1 MTTFFQ
7 HAIDVAS
14 TGSLYALLALG
25 IALIFGIMRLINFA
39 HGDLIVFSAYT
50 LFLLSGTVPWALIVA
65 AALFVAVALALAMD
79 RVAFRPVRG
88 ANPATL
94 LVTSFAVSVFL
105 HNLVLITVGARPR
118 GVGLPAFLDEHFT
131 VGGVQ
136 IAKLDLIQIVITI
149 ILLLGL
155 AAFLRKTSLGVQ
167 MRAAAEDFEVA
178 RLLGVRA
185 NRVIAA
191 AFALSGL
198 LAGVASILLVGTTG
212 SVQPTMGVTPV
223 LIAFIATVMGGM
235 GSLIGAV
242 IGGFV
247 LGTLTVLLQIE
258 LPLSLRGYR
267 DAFAFT
273 IVLLILLARP
283 QGLIVPE
290 TEQSRV

>member
-1 MTTFFQ
+1 
-7 HAIDVAS
+7 
-14 TGSLYALLALG
+14 L
-25 IALIFGIMRLINFA
+25 
-39 HGDLIVFSAYT
+39 
-50 LFLLSGTVPWALIVA
+50 
-65 AALFVAVALALAMD
+65 
-79 RVAFRPVRG
+79 
-88 ANPATL
+88 
-94 LVTSFAVSVFL
+94 
-105 HNLVLITVGARPR
+105 
-118 GVGLPAFLDEHFT
+118 
-131 VGGVQ
+131 
-136 IAKLDLIQIVITI
+136 
-149 ILLLGL
+149 
-155 AAFLRKTSLGVQ
+155 FLRKASLGVQ

-212 SVQPTMGVTPV
+212 SVTPTMGVTPV

-247 LGTLTVLLQIE
+247 LGALTVVLQIA
-258 LPLSLRGYR
+258 LPLQLRGYR
-267 DAFAFT
+267 DAFAFGT
-273 IVLLILLARP
+273 VLLILLVRP

>member
-1 MTTFFQ
+1 MSTFFQ
-7 HAIDVAS
+7 HVIDVAS

-50 LFLLSGTVPWALIVA
+50 LFLLSGDVPWALVVV
-65 AALFVAVALALAMD
+65 AALFVAIALALAMD

-105 HNLVLITVGARPR
+105 HNLVLITVGARPK
-118 GVGLPAFLDEHFT
+118 GVSLPAFLSEHFT
-131 VGGVQ
+131 VGGVE
-136 IAKLDLIQIVITI
+136 IAKLDVIRIGITV
-149 ILLLGL
+149 LLLL
-155 AAFLRKTSLGVQ
+155 ALAGFLRKAPLGVQ

-185 NRVIAA
+185 NRVVAA

-198 LAGVASILLVGTTG
+198 LAGVASVLLVGSTG
-212 SVQPTMGVTPV
+212 SVQPSMGVTPV

-235 GSLIGAV
+235 GSLGGAV

-247 LGTLTVLLQIE
+247 LGALTVLLQIG
-258 LPLSLRGYR
+258 LPLELRGYR
-267 DAFAFT
+267 DAFAFGA
-273 IVLLILLARP
+273 VLLILVVRP

>member
-7 HAIDVAS
+7 HVIDVAS

-39 HGDLIVFSAYT
+39 HGDLIVFAAYT
-50 LFLLSGTVPWALIVA
+50 LLLLSGAVPWALVVA
-65 AALFVAVALALAMD
+65 AALFVAIALALAMD

-105 HNLVLITVGARPR
+105 HNIVLITVGARPR
-118 GVGLPAFLDEHFT
+118 GVGLPAFLGQNFT
-131 VGGVQ
+131 IGGVE
-136 IAKLDLIQIVITI
+136 IAKLDVIQIAVTV
-149 ILLLGL
+149 ILLTAL
-155 AAFLRKTSLGVQ
+155 ALFLRKASLGVQ

-212 SVQPTMGVTPV
+212 SVTPTMGVTPV

-247 LGTLTVLLQIE
+247 LGALTVVLQIA
-258 LPLSLRGYR
+258 LPLQLRGYR
-267 DAFAFT
+267 DAFAFGT
-273 IVLLILLARP
+273 VLLILLVRP